1 MFIRKIGIVHIER
14 TLVMLLSVGFYVS
27 QFCNKFPIE
36 IKKEKMGLHS
46 QSENAQEE
54 TALLHHFR
62 FSVSAIMA
70 TPNPSITMTTITPA
84 ANHRFFLFFDP
95 ERFSQIG
102 RSGQNGVAV
111 ASKNF
116 CLC

>member
-1 MFIRKIGIVHIER
+1 MV
-14 TLVMLLSVGFYVS
+14 
-27 QFCNKFPIE
+27 
-36 IKKEKMGLHS
+36 
-46 QSENAQEE
+46 
-54 TALLHHFR
+54 
-62 FSVSAIMA
+62 